1 MPKDLTPQKIL
12 SMLLRHVK
20 LIVLIAILATLI
32 TYGYSRFFI
41 APQYTSSC
49 LILIQNYDE
58 ENATKATTSY
68 YNSEKVNVSDISAS
82 ATLANNCVILFSNH
96 PSMTS
101 LMEGQSVSISQKDE
115 SNYINISVTTSDPQ
129 RSANIARKLQQQAP
143 ICFQDIF
150 KYGKID
156 AITEPGV
163 PSAPSAP
170 DVNKNTLY
178 GFFVGL
184 ILGILLALFLEIID
198 TTVKPGDDIAKLY
211 KIPVFAEVVDFE
223 KEG

>member
-12 SMLLRHVK
+12 NMLLRHVK
-20 LIVLIAILATLI
+20 LIVLIAILSTLI
-32 TYGYSRFFI
+32 TYGYTRFFI

-58 ENATKATTSY
+58 DNATKATTSY

-82 ATLANNCVILFSNH
+82 ATLASNCVILFSNS
-96 PSMTS
+96 PDMTS

-115 SNYINISVTTSDPQ
+115 SNYITISVTTSDPQ

-143 ICFQDIF
+143 LCFQEIF

-156 AITEPGV
+156 AITDPQV
-163 PSAPSAP
+163 PSVPSSP
-170 DVNKNTLY
+170 DINKNTLY

-198 TTVKPGDDIAKLY
+198 TTVKPGDDIAKMY